1 MHSQLIS
8 TPEQSLGCSSQHC
21 TQHGS
26 PCLVHPETLGWLEMY
41 LCSEP
46 ALFLNTIFQSACVA
60 ATLQCLSVT
69 RVTTSPMDG
78 YSGHLPALGALSCW
92 AELPETEIVLPPP
105 YPPPL
110 VNSMPGFPVPLGR
123 SRASCMQHG
132 PLPPTTPCSLSA
144 FSRLLFNR
152 FSGNPGT
159 LPTILPPSKFD
170 SKESSLWKS

>member
-1 MHSQLIS
+1 MLFPALHAAWQPLPCSPGNLGVGWKCTCALNLPYFLTLFFNLPVLLPLCS
-8 TPEQSLGCSSQHC
+8 VCQSLELPHL
-21 TQHGS
+21 
-26 PCLVHPETLGWLEMY
+26 PWM
-41 LCSEP
+41 
-46 ALFLNTIFQSACVA
+46 
-60 ATLQCLSVT
+60 ATLATCQPWVL
-69 RVTTSPMDG
+69 
-78 YSGHLPALGALSCW
+78 YPAGQSFLKLKLYC
-92 AELPETEIVLPPP
+92 LPPT
-105 YPPPL
+105 PPL